1 MSENID
7 TNINNYSKEE
17 ILEILGLSKNETDID
32 VIQKKLDEVIKK
44 FKAEGNSKLLKFFKE
59 AKEAKNFFLEEEAEE
74 DAEEEAEANMW
85 LREQFLK
92 QKNMS
97 QMKRR
102 GERERQIGFFE
113 NTSQPLM
120 LRNNLQ
126 INNTIPLDVG
136 QGNLNPTFKQKIV
149 RTVIINS
156 AFRNNTI
163 PFKKNTKNESSATNF
178 TCSLSVPL
186 RKVLKMTLNSVFIPT
201 TFNVFDDNICNT
213 VFWVK
218 NKDNGAESAQ
228 PQIVRIQNGTY
239 NIHQLKDEL
248 EQALSPH
255 PPINVELSDNKK
267 KIKFTSV
274 SGYQFD
280 FLPPDGYNS
289 LYGHNCSGSN
299 INLANINYNNCLGN
313 YLGFRLLSHEISGM
327 EQEIPGKMPTTFK
340 KNLEGD
346 TGLDAEVTPNLH
358 GSNYFNLII
367 DDFNNNHPS
376 NRLVTI
382 GNNDDRLSLP
392 TYYNKI
398 VNNSQSQIDNGIQGI
413 QGIQGVD
420 CCSSDKITRV
430 LPSKPRVLTQNQLF
444 SINNILENRATR
456 TTRFNESNS
465 SNNVLATIQL
475 PDIFESIG
483 TSGEAYLKQL
493 KNVISI
499 SNFDS
504 DMVER
509 SYFGPVLIQRLR
521 VSLVD
526 YLGNLVNL
534 NGHNWSFTLKVEELY
549 EY

>member
-1 MSENID
+1 MSKNID

-32 VIQKKLDEVIKK
+32 LIQNKFNDVIKK
-44 FKAEGNSKLLKFFKE
+44 FKAEDNSRLVKFFKE
-59 AKEAKNFFLEEEAEE
+59 AKSFLLVNSEEEEGE
-74 DAEEEAEANMW
+74 KEEEVEAHMW

-92 QKNMS
+92 QKNIT
-97 QMKRR
+97 QIKK
-102 GERERQIGFFE
+102 GGQRERNVGFFE
-113 NTSQPLM
+113 NTSVPVM

-126 INNTIPLDVG
+126 INNTIPLDVA

-163 PFKKNTKNESSATNF
+163 PFKKNESSATNF
-178 TCSLSVPL
+178 TCTLSVPL

-201 TFNVFDDNICNT
+201 TFNVFDDNISNT
-213 VFWVK
+213 VFWIK
-218 NKDNGAESAQ
+218 KDVQASKK
-228 PQIVRIQNGTY
+228 IKIQNGTY
-239 NIHQLKDEL
+239 NIYQLKNEL
-248 EQALSPH
+248 QRAIDNEFPTDDSYPR
-255 PPINVELSDNKK
+255 INVQVSDNKK
-267 KIKFTSV
+267 LRFTSNNND
-274 SGYQFD
+274 YEFN
-280 FLPPDGYNS
+280 FLPPLDGYELPDGYDCN
-289 LYGHNCSGSN
+289 GS
-299 INLANINYNNCLGN
+299 NINYNNCLGN
-313 YLGFRLLSHEISGM
+313 YLGFRLLSQEISGL
-327 EQEIPGKMPTTFK
+327 EQEIPGKMPTIFK
-340 KNLEGD
+340 KKLEHD
-346 TGLDAEVTPNLH
+346 INNNSEASLEASLQASLEAEVKPNLN

-367 DDFNNNHPS
+367 DDFNNNHPT

-382 GNNDDRLSLP
+382 GNNDDRLTLP

-398 VNNSQSQIDNGIQGI
+398 VNNADNPSS
-413 QGIQGVD
+413 VD
-420 CCSSDKITRV
+420 CDSDDKIKRV
-430 LPSKPRVLTQNQLF
+430 LPSNPRVLTQNQLF
-444 SINNILENRATR
+444 SINNILENRAIKTN
-456 TTRFNESNS
+456 RFNESNS

-475 PDIFESIG
+475 PDIFESIA
-483 TSGEAYLKQL
+483 TNNEADSKQL
-493 KNVISI
+493 KSVISI

>member
-17 ILEILGLSKNETDID
+17 ILEILGLSKNESDID

-59 AKEAKNFFLEEEAEE
+59 AKEAKNFFSEEEE
-74 DAEEEAEANMW
+74 AEEEAEANMW

-156 AFRNNTI
+156 AFRNNTF
-163 PFKKNTKNESSATNF
+163 PFKNNTKNESSATNF

-218 NKDNGAESAQ
+218 NKDNGQGSGQ

-289 LYGHNCSGSN
+289 LDGHNCSGSN

-313 YLGFRLLSHEISGM
+313 YLGFRLLSHEISGL

-340 KNLEGD
+340 KNLENND
-346 TGLDAEVTPNLH
+346 DLEAEVTPNLH

-367 DDFNNNHPS
+367 DDFNNNHPT